1 MRMMTFSLLN
11 EWRFDSTGGE
21 PIFAVCKQG
30 PLFDVSCWC
39 PAVICR
45 LQMAFL
51 LPERT
56 VFFVEWMAGSFFWED
71 NFVLLFV
78 KQVDANLLLM
88 YNDELPN
95 GTTSQ
100 SAAHAKGVVAFDRS
114 AGFWMLH
121 SVPRYPPDSGATY
134 SYPVTGFKYGQTL
147 LCLTLPFSSANEIG
161 NHRNNFW
168 LELRASPTMAR
179 WIDCTRNP
187 RNWV

>member
-1 MRMMTFSLLN
+1 M
-11 EWRFDSTGGE
+11 
-21 PIFAVCKQG
+21 
-30 PLFDVSCWC
+30 
-39 PAVICR
+39 
-45 LQMAFL
+45 
-51 LPERT
+51 
-56 VFFVEWMAGSFFWED
+56 
-71 NFVLLFV
+71 

-161 NHRNNFW
+161 NHRNNF
-168 LELRASPTMAR
+168 
-179 WIDCTRNP
+179 
-187 RNWV
+187 